1 MYLSRYDFVVFD
13 LNLVILYRG
22 MLFTVFVT
30 DALGIEVEW
39 GKKKVEVEWSRL
51 ISAHRACIHNVIT
64 FLPPSLW
71 EGLVCL
77 NVTRMLVV
85 RQEKTMQLVYV
96 CVSYTFIGK
105 N

>member
-1 MYLSRYDFVVFD
+1 MYLSRYDFVVFVFY
-13 LNLVILYRG
+13 LNLVILYKG
-22 MLFTVFVT
+22 MLFTVSVT

-39 GKKKVEVEWSRL
+39 EKRWSRL

-77 NVTRMLVV
+77 NFTRMLVV